1 MPDKKGVM
9 AMGHVKFDFS
19 GHVVAVTGAAGGIG
33 KGIAL
38 GFAQAGASVVIG
50 DLKAELGHSAVE
62 EIRSL
67 GGQAR
72 FVQLDVTDQQSTEA
86 FIHSVQQESGRFD
99 ILVNGAGVANRHFGN
114 PFTDLPDSD
123 FDLTYNVNV
132 KGVAHTCRAVYPIF
146 RAQGNSR
153 ILNIASTVGHSTN
166 TFNVPY
172 AVSKA
177 AVLNLTTNL
186 AKELGVYGVT
196 VNALCPG
203 YIYTPMYE
211 AAAPGIIEKS
221 SGLSGMNARELVAY
235 FAKMNCATQRE
246 QYVEDI
252 ANAALFLASEAASNI
267 TGVALDVA
275 GGYKL

>member
-1 MPDKKGVM
+1 
-9 AMGHVKFDFS
+9 MGHVKFDFN
-19 GHVVAVTGAAGGIG
+19 GQVVAITGAAGGIG

-38 GFAQAGASVVIG
+38 AFAQAGAFVVLG
-50 DLKAELGHSAVE
+50 DLKEEMGHATVD
-62 EIRSL
+62 EIRTL

-72 FVQLDVTDQQSTEA
+72 FIQLDVTDQQSAEA

-146 RAQGNSR
+146 RQQGNSR
-153 ILNIASTVGHSTN
+153 IINLASTVGHSTN

-172 AVSKA
+172 AISKA
-177 AVLNLTTNL
+177 AVLNLTMNL
-186 AKELGVYGVT
+186 AKEMGVYGVT

-211 AAAPGIIEKS
+211 AAAPGIIAKS
-221 SGLSGMNARELVAY
+221 PGMSGMSAHELVAY
-235 FAKMNCATQRE
+235 FSKMNCATQRE

-252 ANAALFLASEAASNI
+252 ANAALFLASDLASNI